1 MEYSNPKIP
10 EGINTSTE
18 NPLKEFFILSIG
30 VLGLIFIA
38 VIILSFAA
46 EKLAVYVP
54 FETEQSLIPEM
65 WAKIDA
71 EAESETSKQ
80 SREYLQSLSDRL
92 AKRMQLPDEMEITV
106 HYMEEDT
113 VNAFATIGGHIFMFK
128 GLMDKLESENAL
140 AMVLAHEMAHVYH
153 RHPII
158 AMGRGVVIGLLLSA
172 ISGASSDVFVG
183 QVVGETGM
191 IAILNFNRDQER
203 EADITALHAVN
214 GLYKHVA
221 GSNDLFTVLMQAH
234 GADSSEPPAFLST
247 HPLTQ
252 DRIDDLTTYAQ
263 ERGWNTDAE
272 LTKIPQNLRLG
283 QPL

>member
-38 VIILSFAA
+38 VTILSLAA

-65 WAKIDA
+65 WTQIDA
-71 EAESETSKQ
+71 ETESETGKQ
-80 SREYLQSLSDRL
+80 PREYLQSLSDQL
-92 AKRMQLPDEMEITV
+92 ANHMQLPDEMEITV

-113 VNAFATIGGHIFMFK
+113 VNAFATIGGHIFMYK
-128 GLMDKLESENAL
+128 GLMDKLDNENAL
-140 AMVLAHEMAHVYH
+140 AMVIAHEMAHVYH

-172 ISGASSDVFVG
+172 ISGASSDVFVS

-191 IAILNFNRDQER
+191 IALLNFNRDQER

-214 GLYKHVA
+214 GLYHHVA
-221 GSNDLFTVLMQAH
+221 GTNDLFTVLIQANSTD
-234 GADSSEPPAFLST
+234 AVEPPAFLST

-252 DRIDDLTTYAQ
+252 DRIDDLLEYAQ
-263 ERGWNTDAE
+263 EKGWDTDSE
-272 LTKIPQNLRLG
+272 LTAIPQNLR
-283 QPL
+283 